1 MTEILNQPNE
11 LIRKIVFLPRLQQM
25 AILAFLALCVPFY
38 LMVNGFALLQEK
50 EHIQDKISLKEKE
63 IMHQQKIIQQLEN
76 MTNQKLGDEIIAKT
90 AKVNTFISHSNSEQL
105 AILTSEWIYSNPPV
119 IEIKLTTDYAI
130 FSDFLK
136 YLLSPD
142 FELNLLSMKIEKI
155 EQGEN
160 SHSISAELSLQLN
173 RENK

>member
-1 MTEILNQPNE
+1 MSEIINQPNE

-25 AILAFLALCVPFY
+25 AILAFLVLCVPIY

-50 EHIQDKISLKEKE
+50 AHIQDKIYLKGKE
-63 IMHQQKIIQQLEN
+63 IMHQQNIIQRLEN
-76 MTNQKLGDEIIAKT
+76 MTNQKLGDDIITKT
-90 AKVNTFISHSNSEQL
+90 AKINTFISHSNSEQL
-105 AILTSEWIYSNPPV
+105 AILTSEWIYSSSPL

-130 FSDFLK
+130 FSAFLK
-136 YLLSPD
+136 RLLSSD

-155 EQGEN
+155 EQGEH
-160 SHSISAELSLQLN
+160 SHSISAELSLQLK